1 MKYLKKF
8 FENNVNFKENLLK
21 FCNDNLSYLLDEG
34 FEVSVSEFDDCYTIF
49 IQLRKN
55 PFYFYYKNIKNDF
68 IPFFEFLRIKYS
80 IIKPLSINSHDSSD
94 IIMFSTEP
102 TKYNKWK
109 VEKLFYNEDR
119 LLSGRLSNK
128 RICNIQ
134 IFINKNI

>member
-1 MKYLKKF
+1 MKYLRKF
-8 FENNVNFKENLLK
+8 FESSNKKEELLNFCNENLA
-21 FCNDNLSYLLDEG
+21 YLLDEG
-34 FEVSVSEFDDCYTIF
+34 FDVYINDFVECYVIF
-49 IQLRKN
+49 ISLKRK
-55 PFYFYYKNIKNDF
+55 PFDFYWKDIKNDF